1 MSTESMLR
9 ESVGWRVYLE
19 SGAIRMA
26 FFGFSSGLPLLL
38 VLGTLG
44 FWLREAGVDLKTIGF
59 MSWIGLIYGLKW
71 SWAPLVD
78 RLPIPILTH
87 WLGQRRSWLLVA
99 QLGVMLGLF
108 ATAFADPQ
116 INLGILAVSTVGTA
130 FASATQDI
138 ALDAYRIESADS
150 RRQAAYAAMYQAGY
164 RMGMIWA
171 GAGALAFAAWAAGD
185 TSGYLHSAWGVSYSV
200 MAMSMSV
207 GIVTT
212 LFAPEPSTTEQR
224 GQTAKKKPFL
234 QRTKAAIVEPFTLFF
249 HRFGWSA
256 LLVLVLIATYRISDV
271 VMGIMAN
278 PFYQDIGF
286 TKEQV
291 AAVSKVFGVVM
302 TLLGAFIGGAAT
314 MRYGVL
320 KMLMLGA
327 VLSAATNVLFSM
339 LAQIGASLTLLIAA
353 VSADNLAGGLASAA
367 FVAYLSLDITIDELL
382 TGEVPA
388 QIQQSVSAAEA
399 RRAQGRY
406 QVAKIVAGALLV
418 AGSVIGLITEVRLF
432 WVKPFYMFIEIYL
445 LVLAFVLV
453 VVGAMVFLIGMVRY
467 RTEMQH
473 LNTANR
479 VEALAALAGAGL
491 FPLFTVLRFLHA
503 YTRPGMAVFIVL
515 LAVAVGLWVWRL
527 AVHKDVPS
535 VKSLCF
541 WRGGIQG
548 P

>member
-1 MSTESMLR
+1 M
-9 ESVGWRVYLE
+9 
-19 SGAIRMA
+19 
-26 FFGFSSGLPLLL
+26 
-38 VLGTLG
+38 
-44 FWLREAGVDLKTIGF
+44 
-59 MSWIGLIYGLKW
+59 
-71 SWAPLVD
+71 
-78 RLPIPILTH
+78 
-87 WLGQRRSWLLVA
+87 
-99 QLGVMLGLF
+99 
-108 ATAFADPQ
+108 
-116 INLGILAVSTVGTA
+116 GTA

-367 FVAYLSLDITIDELL
+367 FVAYLSGLTTRGCSATQYALFSSLMLL
-382 TGEVPA
+382 LPKFLAGF
-388 QIQQSVSAAEA
+388 S
-399 RRAQGRY
+399 G
-406 QVAKIVAGALLV
+406 IVVEFVGY
-418 AGSVIGLITEVRLF
+418 SNFFLITAAIGV
-432 WVKPFYMFIEIYL
+432 P
-445 LVLAFVLV
+445 
-453 VVGAMVFLIGMVRY
+453 VVGLVMLVMR
-467 RTEMQH
+467 
-473 LNTANR
+473 
-479 VEALAALAGAGL
+479 
-491 FPLFTVLRFLHA
+491 
-503 YTRPGMAVFIVL
+503 
-515 LAVAVGLWVWRL
+515 WVPES
-527 AVHKDVPS
+527 ADET
-535 VKSLCF
+535 
-541 WRGGIQG
+541 
-548 P
+548 

>member
-1 MSTESMLR
+1 MSTESMFR
-9 ESVGWRVYLE
+9 KSVGWRVYLE

-212 LFAPEPSTTEQR
+212 LFAPEPSAKEQR
-224 GQTAKKKPFL
+224 IQTVKKMPFW

-367 FVAYLSLDITIDELL
+367 FVAYLSGLTTRGCSATQYALFSSLMLL
-382 TGEVPA
+382 LPKFLAGF
-388 QIQQSVSAAEA
+388 S
-399 RRAQGRY
+399 G
-406 QVAKIVAGALLV
+406 IVVEFVGY
-418 AGSVIGLITEVRLF
+418 SNFFLITAAIGV
-432 WVKPFYMFIEIYL
+432 P
-445 LVLAFVLV
+445 
-453 VVGAMVFLIGMVRY
+453 VVGLVMLVMR
-467 RTEMQH
+467 
-473 LNTANR
+473 
-479 VEALAALAGAGL
+479 
-491 FPLFTVLRFLHA
+491 
-503 YTRPGMAVFIVL
+503 
-515 LAVAVGLWVWRL
+515 WVPES
-527 AVHKDVPS
+527 ADET
-535 VKSLCF
+535 
-541 WRGGIQG
+541 
-548 P
+548 

>member
-1 MSTESMLR
+1 MLR

-212 LFAPEPSTTEQR
+212 LFAPEPSTTKQR
-224 GQTAKKKPFL
+224 GQTAKKS
-234 QRTKAAIVEPFTLFF
+234 LFCNALKLRLLNRS
-249 HRFGWSA
+249 RFFFIASGG
-256 LLVLVLIATYRISDV
+256 LLCLCWCSLL
-271 VMGIMAN
+271 
-278 PFYQDIGF
+278 PIGF
-286 TKEQV
+286 R
-291 AAVSKVFGVVM
+291 M
-302 TLLGAFIGGAAT
+302 
-314 MRYGVL
+314 
-320 KMLMLGA
+320 
-327 VLSAATNVLFSM
+327 
-339 LAQIGASLTLLIAA
+339 
-353 VSADNLAGGLASAA
+353 
-367 FVAYLSLDITIDELL
+367 
-382 TGEVPA
+382 
-388 QIQQSVSAAEA
+388 
-399 RRAQGRY
+399 
-406 QVAKIVAGALLV
+406 
-418 AGSVIGLITEVRLF
+418 
-432 WVKPFYMFIEIYL
+432 W
-445 LVLAFVLV
+445 
-453 VVGAMVFLIGMVRY
+453 
-467 RTEMQH
+467 
-473 LNTANR
+473 
-479 VEALAALAGAGL
+479 
-491 FPLFTVLRFLHA
+491 
-503 YTRPGMAVFIVL
+503 
-515 LAVAVGLWVWRL
+515 
-527 AVHKDVPS
+527 
-535 VKSLCF
+535 
-541 WRGGIQG
+541 
-548 P
+548 